1 MLVKGFDQLLWG
13 LRRSLKLFPAL
24 PDWVLGRTI
33 ATRASA
39 SAEAF
44 VVNPVEKDDR
54 EALFGIL
61 ESSIETAGTKPAD
74 LSAAAHIVAFHR
86 EYSSLMPTEWCGR
99 DISERL
105 ELLRHDRP
113 PSAPDCASVSISINR
128 RHSAALSLE
137 TSRRRPA
144 TSVFGARP
152 RFIKL

>member
-1 MLVKGFDQLLWG
+1 MLFKGFDQLLRG
-13 LRRSLKLFPAL
+13 LGRGLKLFPAL

-54 EALFGIL
+54 EPLFGIL
-61 ESSIETAGTKPAD
+61 KSSIETAGANRAD
-74 LSAAAHIVAFHR
+74 LGAAAHIVAFHR
-86 EYSSLMPTEWCGR
+86 EYSSLMPMERFVR
-99 DISERL
+99 DIGERL
-105 ELLRHDRP
+105 ELLCHERP
-113 PSAPDCASVSISINR
+113 PSALGCASVNSSIDR

-144 TSVFGARP
+144 TRVFGARP